1 LTKILLT
8 VMNLKSNF
16 QFNDGGNC
24 SSMDWTRL
32 ADDVTIEETAKSL
45 REKGIDVIVVNNR
58 EEARQKVLKLFPQ
71 GLR

>member
-1 LTKILLT
+1 
-8 VMNLKSNF
+8 
-16 QFNDGGNC
+16 
-24 SSMDWTRL
+24 MDWTRL